1 MKFLSRKEFREEFSD
16 EQIEKLLE
24 YKHYMIEERIK
35 EIKNFVRT
43 YPTFS
48 MALFFTLGLIFGIY
62 FSENT

>member
-1 MKFLSRKEFREEFSD
+1 LSRKEFREEFSD

-35 EIKNFVRT
+35 EIKNFVKT

-48 MALFFTLGLIFGIY
+48 MALFFSLGLIFGIY